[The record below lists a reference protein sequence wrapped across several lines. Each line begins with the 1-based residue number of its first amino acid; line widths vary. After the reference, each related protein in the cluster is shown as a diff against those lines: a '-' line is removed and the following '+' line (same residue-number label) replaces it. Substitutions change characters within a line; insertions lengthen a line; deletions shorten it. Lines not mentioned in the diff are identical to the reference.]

1 MKDRCYWTIVGRV
14 RLANGEWRWI
24 EARDEDYFG
33 IPGGELSGRKILFN
47 EDAKRHMRELK
58 AELEKHDFTTKIGK
72 VKNEKLP
79 DYVIWSALFDI
90 EHDICRNDDE
100 AICLQVRSYNRPVAI
115 YYCIKCY
122 DPIYRIYER
131 GW

>member
-1 MKDRCYWTIVGRV
+1 MKDRYYWTIVGRV
-14 RLANGEWRWI
+14 KMATNKWRWI
-24 EARDEDYFG
+24 EVCDEEYFG
-33 IPGGELSGRKILFN
+33 IPGGELSGHKMLFS

-58 AELEKHDFTTKIGK
+58 TELEKHDFTAKMGK

-90 EHDICRNDDE
+90 GHDFCRDDDE
-100 AICLQVRSYNRPVAI
+100 AICLQVRSYGRPVAI

-122 DPIYRIYER
+122 DPTYRIYER